1 MTIIDAIKDKRLF
14 GGLPIFSDLSTWA
27 NWLVCL
33 KAIFALEMTRAESEI
48 YQKFTGRMDH
58 PTEPFKEV
66 FLLIG
71 RRGGK
76 SLMAALVSV
85 WLAVFVDW
93 KLGLERGY
101 IMAIATDRRQAG
113 VVFNYIRRILQ
124 LPAFKGMIV
133 NENKEEIE
141 LSNNLVISVQTCS
154 YRSLRGFQ
162 VCAAVCDEIGFWYVE
177 GANPAQE
184 ILTGLR
190 PSLGNLPGSKLLCIS
205 SGFQKSGPLWEAF
218 RSKFGENDPDTLVWR
233 SATLEMNPLYNE
245 RVIVRALEEDYL
257 SARAEYFGEFRAD
270 LETYISSE
278 AIEACIV
285 PGRFELLPV
294 ASINYVG
301 FVDPSGGRGDSM
313 TLSIAHR
320 EGDKIIQDCVR
331 VKHPPFNPQD
341 CVKEYAAVLK
351 TYGLSRVT
359 GDRYSG
365 AWCSSE
371 FEKVGITYTNADLS
385 KSNYYLEFLPI
396 VMQGGC
402 ELLDHKQQASEL
414 RQLLRRTGKGK
425 DTVDHPPN
433 LHDDAANA
441 CAAACVLAKNDEW
454 PISRILI
461 EVNKPIEIRTEEDD
475 LEAFEKELLLDGG
488 QGAIEHRR
496 DDQIEIEEMRREIEA
511 EEGEEKRTGA
521 IITRG
526 WSR

>member
-14 GGLPIFSDLSTWA
+14 GGLPMFGDLSTWE

-33 KAIFALEMTRAESEI
+33 KAIFALEMTPAEFEI
-48 YQKFTGRMDH
+48 YQKFTGRADP

-101 IMAIATDRRQAG
+101 VMTIATDRRQAG

-124 LPAFKGMIV
+124 LPVFKGMIV
-133 NENKEEIE
+133 SENKEEIE
-141 LSNNLVISVQTCS
+141 LSNNITISVQTCS

-162 VCAAVCDEIGFWYVE
+162 LCGVVADELGFWNVE

-205 SGFQKSGPLWEAF
+205 TGFQKSGPLWEAF
-218 RSKFGENDPDTLVWR
+218 HSKFGQSDPETLVWR
-233 SATLEMNPLYNE
+233 SSTLEMNPLYSQ
-245 RVIVRALEEDYL
+245 RVIERALREDYS

-270 LETYISSE
+270 LETYLSSE
-278 AIEACIV
+278 AIEACTI
-285 PGRFELLPV
+285 PGRFELPRITGV
-294 ASINYVG
+294 SYQG

-320 EGDKIIQDCVR
+320 EGDKIVQDCVR
-331 VKHPPFNPQD
+331 VRHPQFNPQD
-341 CVKEYAAVLK
+341 CVKEFTTVLK
-351 TYGLSRVT
+351 AYGLNSVT

-371 FEKVGITYTNADLS
+371 FEKAGIIYKNAELT
-385 KSNYYLEFLPI
+385 KSDYYLEFLPI
-396 VMQGGC
+396 VMQRGC
-402 ELLDHKQQASEL
+402 ELLDNKQQAIEF

-433 LHDDAANA
+433 LHDDLANA
-441 CAAACVLAKNDEW
+441 AAASCVLTKSFEW
-454 PISRILI
+454 PLGKILV
-461 EVNKPIEIRTEEDD
+461 EANTPFEARNEEED
-475 LEAFEKELLLDGG
+475 LEAYAKSWLIGENHKTIGIGTEAQLEFEAMLK
-488 QGAIEHRR
+488 
-496 DDQIEIEEMRREIEA
+496 EIEA
-511 EEGEEKRTGA
+511 EAREERKKSQVT
-521 IITRG
+521 ITRG
-526 WSR
+526 WS